1 MSAPDQL
8 HFSRGRSILF
18 ASILTLGFFTLA
30 EVTLRI
36 VGVARP
42 VSPRILLHQMD
53 SDITLPFIK
62 ADKDVFWSPQPGFKG
77 EFQGKPVSINSIGLR
92 GGEVPARRPGSRR
105 VLCFGDSITFGY
117 GAGDDETYPFHLGQ
131 LLGDGHVEV
140 LNAGV
145 TGFTSHQ
152 VLGHVRRLLPMLRPD
167 VVTVCIG
174 WNDGNVRTADDRE
187 YARRLALARDV
198 DGALDQSY
206 LYRALKATYLR
217 SQVRAGTS
225 ATRDV
230 ARVSLE
236 QYKENL
242 AAIVAECRKAGA
254 RPVFISLP
262 QRKDPSARRSRGTPY
277 AVALIETARSLNVPV
292 LDVGELGIDTT
303 RSSTMEYFIDS
314 LHFSPAGSERMAQIL
329 APQLAAAGVLGP

>member
-1 MSAPDQL
+1 MNAPNQL

-18 ASILTLGFFTLA
+18 ASILILGFFTLA
-30 EVTLRI
+30 EVALRV

-77 EFQGKPVSINSIGLR
+77 EFQGKPVTINSIGLR
-92 GGEVPARRPGSRR
+92 GDEVPARRPGSRR

-117 GAGDDETYPFHLGQ
+117 GTGDDETYPFHLGQ
-131 LLGDGHVEV
+131 LLEDGLVEV

-198 DGALDQSY
+198 DGALDRSY
-206 LYRALKATYLR
+206 LYRAVKTAYLR
-217 SQVRAGTS
+217 SQVRS
-225 ATRDV
+225 ATGAARDV
-230 ARVSLE
+230 ARVGLE

-242 AAIVAECRKAGA
+242 AAIVAECRKAGV
-254 RPVFISLP
+254 RPVFIALP
-262 QRKDPSARRSRGTPY
+262 RRKDPSETRSTGTPY
-277 AVALIETARSLNVPV
+277 AAALLETARALSVP
-292 LDVGELGIDTT
+292 LLSVGELGIDTP
-303 RSSTMEYFIDS
+303 RSSTKEYFIDS
-314 LHFSPAGSERMAQIL
+314 LHFSPAGSERMAEIL
-329 APQLAAAGVLGP
+329 APQLAAAGLVGP

>member
-1 MSAPDQL
+1 MSVSDRR
-8 HFSRGRSILF
+8 HFSKARSISF
-18 ASILTLGFFTLA
+18 ASILTFGFFTLA
-30 EVTLRI
+30 EVGLRL

-62 ADKDVFWSPQPGFKG
+62 GDKDVFWAPQPGFKG
-77 EFQGKPVSINSIGLR
+77 EFQGKPVTINSLGLR
-92 GGEVPARRPGSRR
+92 GRELPGRRPGSRR

-117 GAGDDETYPFHLGQ
+117 GASDDETYPFQLGR
-131 LLGDGHVEV
+131 LLGDSGVEV

-152 VLGHVRRLLPMLRPD
+152 VLGHVRRLVPLLRPD
-167 VVTVCIG
+167 VVTICIG

-206 LYRALKATYLR
+206 LYRGMKAAYLR
-217 SQVRAGTS
+217 ARVRSATS
-225 ATRDV
+225 APRDV

-254 RPVFISLP
+254 RPVFIALP
-262 QRKDPSARRSRGTPY
+262 RRKDPSETRSRSTPY
-277 AVALIETARSLNVPV
+277 AAALLETAHSLNVPV
-292 LDVGELGIDTT
+292 LDVGELGIETS
-303 RSSTMEYFIDS
+303 RSSTMEFFIDS
-314 LHFSPAGSERMAQIL
+314 LHFSPAGSGRMAQIL
-329 APQLAAAGVLGP
+329 APQLAAAGVVGP